1 MRSRGGPRA
10 AAFIERWTAI
20 TAPPLVPELRLHLA
34 TEVTPLWK
42 ATETKL
48 RRAGIPPS
56 EPPYWA
62 FAWAGGQ
69 ALARRVLDE
78 PALVAG
84 RRVLDFAAGSGL
96 VAIAA
101 AKAGAAAVTAVDVDT
116 FAQAA
121 MHLNAALNGVSLEI
135 LLGDLTAGAEARW
148 EVILA
153 GDVFYDPEM
162 TERVLPWLRAQAAGG
177 ATVLIGDPKRFASY
191 GPDRGV
197 EEVGRCVVPTSLE
210 LEGREARETRIL
222 RLR

>member
-1 MRSRGGPRA
+1 M
-10 AAFIERWTAI
+10 
-20 TAPPLVPELRLHLA
+20 VPEIRLHLA

-62 FAWAGGQ
+62 FAWVGGQ

-101 AKAGAAAVTAVDVDT
+101 AKAGAASVTAVDVDPL
-116 FAQAA
+116 AHDAIL
-121 MHLNAALNGVSLEI
+121 LNAALNGVALEV
-135 LLGDLTAGAEARW
+135 LLGDLTDDAEARW

-162 TERVLPWLRAQAAGG
+162 TRRVLPWLRAQAAAG

-191 GPDRGV
+191 SPDRGV
-197 EEVGRCVVPTSLE
+197 EEVGRCVVPTSVD
-210 LEGREARETRIL
+210 LEGREAREARIL
-222 RLR
+222 RLRGLADPSGR